1 MSINLGFKP
10 LRDETFVTFVVK
22 YYGQNVYI

>member
-1 MSINLGFKP
+1 MSRNLSFKP
-10 LRDETFVTFVVK
+10 LRDKTFVTFVVK